1 MNNQEPRIVTEIER
15 EFKSGNP
22 MSGYLAASLY
32 SKKKVPDGAVEEFY
46 DRNYRELS
54 IEESMK
60 ATPFTGSIYE
70 GVLLAVVV
78 ILYVVYKTLSP
89 IEFIVISF
97 LLELGFIYRASKHF
111 ILLDILGGSFIR
123 KDKELY
129 DQSLKK
135 YNKLYLIAI
144 ILLTAVYSSY
154 FLIYRFDFL
163 WLFIT
168 FTSVIIYQ
176 YLYITALMYSIQ
188 EKRKYAGSV
197 EYLKVEEEIEERD
210 D

>member
-1 MNNQEPRIVTEIER
+1 MNNQKPRIVTEIER
-15 EFKSGNP
+15 EFESGSP
-22 MSGYLAASLY
+22 MSGYLAASIY

-54 IEESMK
+54 IEEPMR

-97 LLELGFIYRASKHF
+97 LLELGFVYKASKYL

-123 KDKELY
+123 EDEELY

-135 YNKLYLIAI
+135 YNELYLIAI
-144 ILLTAVYSSY
+144 ILLTVVYSSY
-154 FLIYRFDFL
+154 LLIYKFNFL
-163 WLFIT
+163 WLFVAFT
-168 FTSVIIYQ
+168 FVIIYQ
-176 YLYITALMYSIQ
+176 YIYMTVLLYGIQ
-188 EKRKYAGSV
+188 EKRKYAASV
-197 EYLKVEEEIEERD
+197 EYLKVEEEMEERD
-210 D
+210 

>member
-1 MNNQEPRIVTEIER
+1 
-15 EFKSGNP
+15 
-22 MSGYLAASLY
+22 
-32 SKKKVPDGAVEEFY
+32 
-46 DRNYRELS
+46 
-54 IEESMK
+54 
-60 ATPFTGSIYE
+60 
-70 GVLLAVVV
+70 
-78 ILYVVYKTLSP
+78 
-89 IEFIVISF
+89 
-97 LLELGFIYRASKHF
+97 
-111 ILLDILGGSFIR
+111 LLDILGGSFIR